1 MAKYFIIFVL
11 IVVFACGME
20 FFRKYTLEKLLKE
33 LFQAAYVKKDE
44 EAFELL
50 ILSPQAKMLMNNST
64 RYIMQLNYY
73 IASENTDKVLK
84 IIEKLKKT
92 NMNISDRLTY
102 YGNGIGYLSEKEHPK
117 AQNLLE
123 FMREKEK
130 HSKNLQ
136 MQLLLLDCEMAID
149 VYINKN
155 IERISELK
163 MMIDADIDNNAK
175 SIYQYRLAKLY
186 KTTGEFS
193 LCKNMLMNARNN
205 TSSKQAKCKIDRILH
220 GEWELL

>member
-1 MAKYFIIFVL
+1 MIFQYLIQDIKDNKEELII
-11 IVVFACGME
+11 E
-20 FFRKYTLEKLLKE
+20 FS
-33 LFQAAYVKKDE
+33 KKHYE
-44 EAFELL
+44 EIASLSL
-50 ILSPQAKMLMNNST
+50 IL
-64 RYIMQLNYY
+64 
-73 IASENTDKVLK
+73 
-84 IIEKLKKT
+84 
-92 NMNISDRLTY
+92 
-102 YGNGIGYLSEKEHPK
+102 
-117 AQNLLE
+117 
-123 FMREKEK
+123 
-130 HSKNLQ
+130 
-136 MQLLLLDCEMAID
+136 D

-186 KTTGEFS
+186 KTIGEFS